1 MDGTFVVP
9 CGLGGVYMKAV
20 ITGGAG
26 FLGQKLARVLI
37 ADGHEVRLLV
47 RNSKTIPSDL
57 AVTTMAGDLSDE
69 ASLDRAFEGMDW
81 VFHAAGLISYNPH
94 KAELMRQTNVVGTAN
109 AARAA
114 LRQKV
119 KRFLQT
125 SSTAAIGVN
134 EDPRGILNEN
144 SPFNARKLGLAYFD
158 TKFDAEREL
167 LKVAEQGLDAVIV
180 NPGSLLGPGDTRRYE
195 KGYAGLVYKYNPRFL
210 FHGGI
215 NFVDVDDVVRGHLL
229 AIQKGRTGERY
240 ILGGENLT
248 FGELIIRIDA
258 IIGRPPPKRYVPIGM
273 MGALAGALRVLN
285 TLGVDIHMTPEL
297 VRQVCTWY
305 LFVDSAKAAK
315 ELGYMPRR
323 IDHAIAGTLEWL
335 KGMGRLS

>member
-1 MDGTFVVP
+1 
-9 CGLGGVYMKAV
+9 MKAV

-26 FLGQKLARVLI
+26 FLGQKLARALLS
-37 ADGHEVRLLV
+37 DGHEVRILV
-47 RNSKTIPSDL
+47 RNSKAVPSDL
-57 AVTTMAGDLSDE
+57 GVSTAIGDLTDE
-69 ASLDRAFEGMDW
+69 SSLDRAFEGMDW
-81 VFHAAGLISYNPH
+81 VFHAAGLISYNPA

-119 KRFLQT
+119 KRFLHT

-134 EDPRGILNEN
+134 EDSRVSLNEE
-144 SPFNARKLGLAYFD
+144 SSFNARKLGLAYFD
-158 TKFDAEREL
+158 TKFDAEREV
-167 LKVAEQGLDAVIV
+167 LKMVEQGLNALIV
-180 NPGSLLGPGDTRRYE
+180 NPGSLLGPGDTRRFE

-229 AIQKGRTGERY
+229 AIEKGRVGQRY
-240 ILGGENLT
+240 ILGGENLS

-258 IIGRPPPKRYVPIGM
+258 ILGRPAPKRYVPLGL

-285 TLGVDIHMTPEL
+285 TFGVDIHMTPEL
-297 VRQVCTWY
+297 VRQVCSWY
-305 LFVDSAKAAK
+305 LYVDSAKAMR
-315 ELGYMPRR
+315 ELGYKPQR
-323 IDHAIAGTLEWL
+323 IDGAVATTIDWL
-335 KGMGRLS
+335 KQIGRI

>member
-1 MDGTFVVP
+1 
-9 CGLGGVYMKAV
+9 MKAV

-26 FLGQKLARVLI
+26 FLGLKLARALLSE
-37 ADGHEVRLLV
+37 GHEVTLLV
-47 RNSKTIPSDL
+47 RNPK
-57 AVTTMAGDLSDE
+57 AVPPELPVKIAQGDLGDE
-69 ASLDRAFEGMDW
+69 ASLDRAFAGQDW
-81 VFHAAGLISYNPH
+81 VFHAAGLISYNPA

-119 KRFLQT
+119 KRFVQT

-134 EDPRGILNEN
+134 EDPGVTLNED

-167 LKVAEQGLDAVIV
+167 LKVVEQGLDGVIV

-195 KGYAGLVYKYNPRFL
+195 KGYAGLVYKYNPRLL

-215 NFVDVDDVVRGHLL
+215 NFVDIDDVVRGHIL
-229 AIQKGRTGERY
+229 AIEKGRTGERY
-240 ILGGENLT
+240 ILGGENLS

-258 IIGRPPPKRYVPIGM
+258 ILGRPAPKHYVPVGL

-285 TLGVDIHMTPEL
+285 AFGVDIHMTPEL

-305 LFVDSAKAAK
+305 LYVDSSKAIR
-315 ELGYMPRR
+315 ELGYKPQR
-323 IDHAIAGTLEWL
+323 IDRAIAGTIAWL
-335 KGMGRLS
+335 KETGRIR

>member
-1 MDGTFVVP
+1 VEYEICNSQEALIT
-9 CGLGGVYMKAV
+9 AV

-26 FLGQKLARVLI
+26 FLGQKLARALL
-37 ADGHEVRLLV
+37 DQGHEVTLLV
-47 RNSKTIPSDL
+47 RNPKAVPQELPVKT
-57 AVTTMAGDLSDE
+57 AQGDLNDP
-69 ASLDRAFEGMDW
+69 ASLQRAFTGQDW
-81 VFHAAGLISYNPH
+81 VFHAAGLISYNPA

-114 LRQKV
+114 LQAGV
-119 KRFLQT
+119 KRFVQT

-134 EDPRGILNEN
+134 EDPRAQLSED

-158 TKFDAEREL
+158 TKYDAEREL
-167 LKVAEQGLDAVIV
+167 LKHVEQGLDVVIV

-195 KGYAGLVYKYNPRFL
+195 KGYAGLVYKYNPRVL

-215 NFVDVDDVVRGHLL
+215 NFVDIDDVVKGHLL
-229 AIQKGRTGERY
+229 ALEKGRKGERY
-240 ILGGENLT
+240 ILGGENLS

-258 IIGRPPPKRYVPIGM
+258 ILGRKPPSVYVPTAF

-285 TLGVDIHMTPEL
+285 AFGVDIHMTPEL

-305 LFVDSAKAAK
+305 LYVDSSKAQR
-315 ELGYMPRR
+315 ELGYKPQR
-323 IDHAIAGTLEWL
+323 IDRAIAGTIDWL
-335 KGMGRLS
+335 KQIGRLQ